1 MFVCSSAL
9 GCLCHCIVLTR
20 MIFHLSGFLPLY
32 CQVVVRRLSG
42 RGLRRYSVGLVFAIG
57 MFIWE
62 MSGTTSGGPGS
73 SCCARVNPF
82 LSLSR
87 SSPPP
92 VRGFS
97 RSRPVPASLAGFPD
111 DDEDYDAAP
120 NILRLEAS
128 SSSPPYWIARAE
140 RMEKTW

>member
-1 MFVCSSAL
+1 MV
-9 GCLCHCIVLTR
+9 
-20 MIFHLSGFLPLY
+20 FHLSGIPFSL
-32 CQVVVRRLSG
+32 LSG
-42 RGLRRYSVGLVFAIG
+42 GHAAIVRPRPMKVLG
-57 MFIWE
+57 WPCICYWVVYMGDV
-62 MSGTTSGGPGS
+62 GTTSGGPGS

>member
-1 MFVCSSAL
+1 M
-9 GCLCHCIVLTR
+9 
-20 MIFHLSGFLPLY
+20 
-32 CQVVVRRLSG
+32 SG
-42 RGLRRYSVGLVFAIG
+42 RGLRRYSAGLVFAIG
-57 MFIWE
+57 MSLWE

-111 DDEDYDAAP
+111 DDEDCDAAP